1 MDRSQLLDAVCRRHG
16 IAAVYLFGSRADDGK
31 KALAGDPI
39 PAGASDLDV
48 GVLFDDP
55 RFHPRVLPRLQI
67 ELDEVFD
74 PLRVDLVP
82 LQRLDALFQFE
93 AIDGHRVAAADPL
106 AADEYELLVMRRAAE
121 LLPIERALELD
132 MFGVSTA

>member
-1 MDRSQLLDAVCRRHG
+1 M
-16 IAAVYLFGSRADDGK
+16 YLFGSRADDGK

-48 GVLFDDP
+48 GVLFADP
-55 RFHPRVLPRLQI
+55 RFHPRVLTGLQI
-67 ELDEVFD
+67 DLDEVFD

-121 LLPIERALELD
+121 LLPIERALERD